1 MLSWSS
7 TRSRRRNT
15 SWTRSETSAAFRTRA
30 SRKRRSRLPCWA
42 ATATTNARFSSR
54 VKDGCSADTLFR
66 GVRVLGKEKW
76 IPGRPNGANLRVAAG
91 EIERQVI
98 DSAEISQQRTHNEQP
113 APPGDLNLCLL
124 YKKGGGRFPG
134 EIALIRHRSLCA

>member
-7 TRSRRRNT
+7 IRSRRRNT

-54 VKDGCSADTLFR
+54 VKGGCSRTHFS
-66 GVRVLGKEKW
+66 VVLGYLASKS
-76 IPGRPNGANLRVAAG
+76 GYRVAPRSEPPRAAG
-91 EIERQVI
+91 EIERQVV
-98 DSAEISQQRTHNEQP
+98 DSAEISQQRTLNEQP

-124 YKKGGGRFPG
+124 YKKGGGRFPR
-134 EIALIRHRSLCA
+134 E